1 MIRTFEHFTEKEL
14 VELTKQFNGILI
26 DNQLFITEELE
37 LQDNYFQY
45 PSRLDVYFLIVCLQ
59 GSFDVSL
66 NLRDFTVKE
75 GMAMLYTPEC
85 IVQLHKTGKA
95 VLQTVAISKSFLQ
108 GIHIDP
114 NEIFSP
120 LISFDETPCWK
131 LTENELKIIENYLQL
146 IRSVYILPEE
156 SYKREII
163 RGLISSVVY
172 LFVHVWKRE
181 SVMARKDAMP
191 KDRTARHFAQ
201 FMTLLHKHH
210 CQQHY
215 VSFYANEMNMT
226 PKYLSSIIKKHS
238 DKSAAQWIDEYLI
251 LEAKSFL
258 KYSDKSMK
266 EIVNDLNFSDSSFF
280 SKYFKKHTGMT
291 PTEYKRQ

>member
-1 MIRTFEHFTEKEL
+1 MIRAFEHFTEKEL
-14 VELTKQFNGILI
+14 IELAKQFNGILI

-37 LQDNYFQY
+37 LQENFFQY
-45 PSRLDVYFLIVCLQ
+45 PSRLDVYFLIVCLE
-59 GSFDVSL
+59 GSFDVSV

-95 VLQTVAISKSFLQ
+95 VIRTVAISTSFLQ
-108 GIHIDP
+108 DIHIDP

-120 LISFDETPCWK
+120 LINIHETPCWK
-131 LTENELKIIENYLQL
+131 LTEKELEIIDNYQRL
-146 IRSVYILPEE
+146 IRSVYVLPEE

-181 SVMARKDAMP
+181 SVMAGRNNMP
-191 KDRTARHFAQ
+191 KDRAARHFAQ

-210 CQQHY
+210 CQEHY
-215 VSFYANEMNMT
+215 VSFYALEMNIT
-226 PKYLSSIIKKHS
+226 PKYLSSLIKKHS
-238 DKSAAQWIDEYLI
+238 GKSAAQWIDEYLI
-251 LEAKSFL
+251 LEAKSLL
-258 KYSDKSMK
+258 KYSDKSIK
-266 EIVNDLNFSDSSFF
+266 EVVSDLNFSDSSFF

-291 PTEYKRQ
+291 PTEYKRK